1 MNEAEFIARRI
12 IRTGAAWAEKEYE
25 ENKDKSGVKLYYTNQ
40 FSARIQLLNFLADQ
54 FLSEEKNA
62 ND

>member
-25 ENKDKSGVKLYYTNQ
+25 EGKKKDNSQLLNAQKYS
-40 FSARIQLLNFLADQ
+40 SRIQLLNHIADQ
-54 FLSEEKNA
+54 FLTEENNA
-62 ND
+62 SN